1 MQIKTSQN
9 TMLKLLHL
17 CFSCHYSVQSGLHY
31 SVQSDNTVHEDLLHV
46 SDLNCLQL
54 SSQAACRLWFTNMQ
68 SRPWPYPAN
77 YSSLQQVC

>member
-1 MQIKTSQN
+1 MQIKISQN

-17 CFSCHYSVQSGLHY
+17 CFSVTTLCNLGCTTLC
-31 SVQSDNTVHEDLLHV
+31 NLTIHEDLVHV

-68 SRPWPYPAN
+68 SCPWPYPAN